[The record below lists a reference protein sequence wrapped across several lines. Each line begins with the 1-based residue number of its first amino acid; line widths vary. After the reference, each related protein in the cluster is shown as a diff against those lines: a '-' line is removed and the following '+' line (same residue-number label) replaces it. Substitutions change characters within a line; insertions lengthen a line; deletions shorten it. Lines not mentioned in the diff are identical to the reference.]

1 MQCST
6 NKGDYRMSSK
16 RNLIMVFTFVLAL
29 AGMSVAQTTSNVL
42 TVPLT
47 ATVAESLTISNT
59 GPANVN
65 FGTVAPGSAATS
77 ANLTFNEKWV
87 LSVAHNTVNFF
98 AYFATNT
105 NADLMHGTS
114 SPTTTIPYSAFQ
126 ATPQGG
132 SATTF
137 AALPAVSATAYGVQI
152 ANHTSVS
159 PVNMGAGTNDQFTL
173 TLNMPGT
180 QAADTYNGTLTVRA
194 QTN

>member
-1 MQCST
+1 MKST
-6 NKGDYRMSSK
+6 Q
-16 RNLIMVFTFVLAL
+16 NLIKAFVFVLAV
-29 AGMSVAQTTSNVL
+29 ASMGIAQTTSNVL

-65 FGTVAPGSAATS
+65 FGTVAPGSSATS

-87 LSVAHNTVNFF
+87 LSVAHSTVNLF

-105 NADLMHGTS
+105 NADLMHGTGT
-114 SPTTTIPYSAFQ
+114 PTSTIPYSAFQ

-137 AALPAVSATAYGVQI
+137 AALPAVSATAYGAQI
-152 ANHTSVS
+152 ANHASVS
-159 PVNMGAGTNDQFTL
+159 PVNMAAGTNDQFSL
-173 TLNMPGT
+173 TLNMPAT

>member
-1 MQCST
+1 MST
-6 NKGDYRMSSK
+6 KH
-16 RNLIMVFTFVLAL
+16 LIMASVLVLAL
-29 AGMSVAQTTSNVL
+29 AGLGMAQTTSNVL
-42 TVPLT
+42 AVPLS

-65 FGTVAPGSAATS
+65 FGSVVPGNSATS

-87 LSVAHNTVNFF
+87 LTVAHNTVDLY

-105 NADLMHGTS
+105 NADLMHGTA

-132 SATTF
+132 SAAPF
-137 AALPAVSATAYGVQI
+137 AAVPAVSATAYGVQI
-152 ANHTSVS
+152 AHHTSVA

-173 TLNMPGT
+173 TLNMPAT
-180 QAADTYNGTLTVRA
+180 QSADTYNGTLTVRA